1 MGRRDPPV
9 PIIAA
14 TEGSAADRFARSRAW
29 HERASRVL
37 AAGVS
42 SQFRAFGVFHPMHYV
57 RAEGARMWDAD
68 GNELLDYTLAQG
80 PCILGHSHPELV
92 SRVQAAVARAQLFA
106 GQHEEEVLLAE
117 ALQRLIPCAEL
128 LRFASS
134 GSEAAQAC
142 IRLARAVTGRQR
154 ILKFDGHYHGWLD
167 SVAFNVAPPGNAAGD
182 APVPW
187 CAGIAESAAA
197 DVICLPW
204 NDLDAVRRTMAR
216 HGDEIAAIITEPVMC
231 NQGCIEPLPGFL
243 AGLREICDAHGSA
256 LIFDEIITGFRIAL
270 GGAQAQYG
278 VTPDLALFGKAL
290 GAGFPLAAVAGRARW
305 MAPLQAGTTYHAGT
319 MNGNNACVAAGLAT
333 VELLER
339 DDHAAL
345 RRIARLGAALR
356 DGLAERGTAHGLALR
371 VQGPGPMFHMAFSCL
386 PRATEYRHV
395 AADDR
400 AAYQSFCRGMLL
412 EGVRLIERGLWY
424 VSAAHTEADVAAT
437 LAAADRVLA
446 AIAAGRGT

>member
-1 MGRRDPPV
+1 MHDP
-9 PIIAA
+9 AQ
-14 TEGSAADRFARSRAW
+14 RFAASRAW
-29 HERASRVL
+29 HQRAQAVL
-37 AAGVS
+37 AGGVS

-57 RAEGARMWDAD
+57 RAEGARIWDAD

-80 PCILGHSHPELV
+80 PCILGQSHPELV
-92 SRVQAAVARAQLFA
+92 ARVQKAVARAQLFA

-117 ALQRLIPCAEL
+117 ALHRLIPCAER
-128 LRFASS
+128 LRFTSS

-187 CAGIAESAAA
+187 CSGIAESAAA
-197 DVICLPW
+197 DVISLPW
-204 NDLDAVRRTMAR
+204 NDLDAVRGAIAR
-216 HGDEIAAIITEPVMC
+216 HGPEIAAVISEPVMC

-243 AGLREICDAHGSA
+243 QGLREICDTNGSA
-256 LIFDEIITGFRIAL
+256 LIFDEIITGFRLGL
-270 GGAQAQYG
+270 GGAQAHYG

-290 GAGFPLAAVAGRARW
+290 GSGFPLAAIAGRRRW
-305 MAPLQAGTTYHAGT
+305 MAPLETGAAYHAGT

-333 VELLER
+333 VEVLAR
-339 DDHAAL
+339 DDAAAL
-345 RRIARLGAALR
+345 RHIARLGTRLR
-356 DGLAERGTAHGLALR
+356 DGLAGLGAAHGLALR
-371 VQGPGPMFHMAFSCL
+371 VQGPGPMFNMAFSTL

-400 AAYQSFCRGMLL
+400 AAYQAFCRGMLL

-424 VSAAHTEADVAAT
+424 VSAAHCDADVEMT
-437 LAAADRVLA
+437 LAAADRVLRALA
-446 AIAAGRGT
+446 AERA